1 MIRCFLSSV
10 LYNFYDIRAQPA
22 RFAAQTGQINAKY
35 PWSVSSTIAMAKST
49 PSTNMSL
56 QVPFK
61 QWWEAKE
68 LTPANGPNYCRLPA
82 AP

>member
-35 PWSVSSTIAMAKST
+35 P
-49 PSTNMSL
+49 
-56 QVPFK
+56 
-61 QWWEAKE
+61 
-68 LTPANGPNYCRLPA
+68 
-82 AP
+82 